1 MILTKQL
8 IPSLTDIC
16 LMDWRVT
23 HMTKQ
28 LIIGSVRL
36 VLFWTFQNC
45 LLVLKRKI
53 SFPTKVEISRISS
66 PNSFPSLSCHPGCH
80 HFISIWDQGGDQG
93 KEIFWVPLS
102 PVQCFVH
109 LSCCL
114 LLYWNNT
121 GVVKP
126 QIESSVGRW
135 EIVIQKSL
143 TSKGNPSPSSPS
155 LSLIAFAWNSF
166 LLFTRQSD
174 LKKK

>member
-1 MILTKQL
+1 
-8 IPSLTDIC
+8 
-16 LMDWRVT
+16 MDWRVI

-28 LIIGSVRL
+28 FIIGSVRL

-93 KEIFWVPLS
+93 EEIFLVPLS

-109 LSCCL
+109 LSCRL

-121 GVVKP
+121 GGVKH
-126 QIESSVGRW
+126 QIESSAVRNCHPK
-135 EIVIQKSL
+135 EFDFKRQTL
-143 TSKGNPSPSSPS
+143 PLSPLFVLDCLCLKF
-155 LSLIAFAWNSF
+155 LSTFYPWV
-166 LLFTRQSD
+166 
-174 LKKK
+174 